1 MRYTVVDGG
10 LRCSKDDPVRDLF
23 AKCVLAMAALVCA
36 AAPAMAQP
44 VTFTGFANGAQA
56 VRVDLTPNSPFESYT
71 LQAGG
76 FSTVYNGASF
86 VSYCVDLFQWL
97 PSFGTADNSYR
108 QVSGS
113 SFFGSRLDAV
123 SRLFS
128 GFSGA
133 ATTPLASAA
142 FQLALWEVAYES
154 APGAYSLTTGN
165 ARFSDANS
173 ADGNAITL
181 AQSYLNNLGSQSNS
195 FQVSVLQSAG
205 RQDVVFAT
213 PVPEPSTYALMFAGL
228 MGVVFIARRRSKA

>member
-1 MRYTVVDGG
+1 MRYTVVDSGP
-10 LRCSKDDPVRDLF
+10 RCSKDDPVHHRFLKIALAF
-23 AKCVLAMAALVCA
+23 AAVAGA

-44 VTFTGFANGAQA
+44 VTFSGFANGSQA
-56 VRVDLTPNSPFESYT
+56 VRVDLTPNSPLEIYT
-71 LQAGG
+71 LSAGG
-76 FSTVYNGASF
+76 FSTAYNGASF

-97 PSFGTADNSYR
+97 PAFGTADNSYSL
-108 QVSGS
+108 VSGS

-133 ATTPLASAA
+133 TNTPLASAA
-142 FQLALWEVAYES
+142 FQLALWEVTYES
-154 APGAYSLTTGN
+154 APGAYNLASGN
-165 ARFSDANS
+165 ARFTDANWG
-173 ADGNAITL
+173 DGDAVML

-213 PVPEPSTYALMFAGL
+213 PVPEPSTYALMIAGL
-228 MGVVFIARRRSKA
+228 MGVVFVARRKSKA